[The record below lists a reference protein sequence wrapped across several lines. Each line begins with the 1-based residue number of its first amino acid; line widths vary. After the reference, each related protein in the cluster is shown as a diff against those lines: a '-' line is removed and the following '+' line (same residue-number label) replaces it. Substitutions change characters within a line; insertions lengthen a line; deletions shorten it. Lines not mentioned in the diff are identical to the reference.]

1 MVLGLSNDSPFL
13 CHMLI
18 SWNFRHRDSPMDNI
32 DPRARF
38 IFSFAILIAATTT
51 WNPNILFAV
60 FLISITWYS
69 LGQLKWKETK
79 QGWLMISIMLF
90 TMIIVNTI
98 ITGGG
103 AGGVV
108 PPGGRLIWPEG
119 LLIFGKRLMLG
130 LTVELLWF
138 AIAQLMR
145 ILSISL
151 AFIMIPYTMDSRA
164 YGVTFSKL
172 GMPDRLAYTMELSFR
187 FIPTLARNLQV
198 TMDAQKARG
207 FELSVAN
214 GNFIQ
219 KIRQVAPL
227 IIPVTMNA
235 IVSSEDIANAM
246 DLRSFGQRKR
256 TWLHVLKFQWWDYA
270 IIAFSILMVV
280 TVLLLAY
287 RFGMRLFSVPNW
299 WYGLFN

>member
-1 MVLGLSNDSPFL
+1 
-13 CHMLI
+13 MLI
-18 SWNFRHRDSPMDNI
+18 SWNFRHRNSPMDNI

-38 IFSFAILIAATTT
+38 IFSFAVLIAATTT

-60 FLISITWYS
+60 FLIAIIWYS

-119 LLIFGKRLMLG
+119 LLIFGKRIGFG
-130 LTVELLWF
+130 LTVERLWF

-151 AFIMIPYTMDSRA
+151 VFVMIPYTMDSRA

-207 FELSVAN
+207 FELSAAN

-270 IIAFSILMVV
+270 IVVFSILMVI
-280 TVLLLAY
+280 TVVLLAY
-287 RFGMRLFSVPNW
+287 RFNMRLFSVPNW